1 MEHSVKWYS
10 VQVLY
15 TDRVPFSLFGELEKG
30 SLFISAGGRLCGPH
44 AAAYLEDELLT
55 EKYISALVQRRKKL
69 DPNFMARAVQMS
81 SNNKMYRS
89 RIAKDTLKVSDKL
102 TAWGISV

>member
-30 SLFISAGGRLCGPH
+30 GLFISAGGRLCSRH
-44 AAAYLEDELLT
+44 AAAYLESELLA
-55 EKYISALVQRRKKL
+55 EKYISALVKRRKKL
-69 DPNFMARAVQMS
+69 DPNFTARAVLVS
-81 SNNKMYRS
+81 SNHSMYRNLIV
-89 RIAKDTLKVSDKL
+89 RDTLKVSDKL
-102 TAWGISV
+102 SSWGIFI